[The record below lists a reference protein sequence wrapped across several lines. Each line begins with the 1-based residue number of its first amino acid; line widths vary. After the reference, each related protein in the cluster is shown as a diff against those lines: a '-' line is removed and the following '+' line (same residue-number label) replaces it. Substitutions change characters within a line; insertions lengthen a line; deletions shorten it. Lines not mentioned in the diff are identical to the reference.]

1 MLNTITSL
9 DTKEGRSVST
19 HQEKLQNYG
28 RNIKADWA
36 PLQKLTW
43 FLNYKTSLPNTTWKR
58 LSLLSQKK
66 TLITLSRNFPMTRPL
81 DLMASMGLFFK
92 CWNIIKEDIYSFC
105 FDFFNGEVDIKA
117 LNNSFIA
124 LIPKVNNP
132 TTVNDFRPVSLMNS
146 VVKIITKLLG
156 ERIQSFIIPL
166 VHPNQYG
173 FIKSRTIQDC
183 LAWAF
188 EYIHQCQHSKRK
200 IVIIKLDFTKAFD
213 TIEHSI
219 IIQMMQSY
227 GFQEKWIEWTMK
239 ILGSATTSILLNG
252 VPGKN
257 VNCERG
263 VR

>member
-1 MLNTITSL
+1 
-9 DTKEGRSVST
+9 
-19 HQEKLQNYG
+19 
-28 RNIKADWA
+28 
-36 PLQKLTW
+36 
-43 FLNYKTSLPNTTWKR
+43 
-58 LSLLSQKK
+58 
-66 TLITLSRNFPMTRPL
+66 
-81 DLMASMGLFFK
+81 
-92 CWNIIKEDIYSFC
+92 
-105 FDFFNGEVDIKA
+105 VDIKV
-117 LNNSFIA
+117 LNNSFIT

-132 TTVNDFRPVSLMNS
+132 TIVNDFMPVSLMNS

-213 TIEHSI
+213 TIEHSV

-227 GFQEKWIEWTMK
+227 GFQEKWIEWTTK
-239 ILGSATTSILLNG
+239 ILGSATT
-252 VPGKN
+252 
-257 VNCERG
+257 
-263 VR
+263 